1 MAILRR
7 CSKRYGILEIDF
19 ISIEKFENYLFL
31 RILIKYIFAYNM
43 SYKTLLIV

>member
-19 ISIEKFENYLFL
+19 SSIEKFENYLFI
-31 RILIKYIFAYNM
+31 RILIKYTDNM